1 MGTYPIP
8 LQMKRSFPL
17 LKQTQTAHITILT
30 LCFFNMALL
39 FSQEKEII
47 KRGEQWLQYN
57 NTVLLSEH
65 WSVFGN
71 AGARWRDGF
80 ESFSV
85 FFGRVGGRFVLTD
98 HVRVASGFTYV
109 ELISNGDRRLAEF
122 RPYEELLVV
131 PTAGKKFGL
140 SHRFRFEQRFF
151 NPIVDDKIQSDNT
164 FAVRFRYALST
175 KIPIAKLSKDNPDF
189 KLSLG
194 ISDEV
199 MLNAGKNVVYN
210 VFDKN
215 RFVITS
221 TVQFSKWMSVALA
234 WNDQFFNTSS
244 AGQYVHTHALWLHV
258 SHTINLS
265 KKNVEELEQEY
276 HDPIPPNSA
285 NTLE

>member
-1 MGTYPIP
+1 
-8 LQMKRSFPL
+8 
-17 LKQTQTAHITILT
+17 
-30 LCFFNMALL
+30 MAQL

-47 KRGEQWLQYN
+47 HRGEQWLQYN
-57 NTVLLSEH
+57 NTVLFNKH

-71 AGARWRDGF
+71 TGVRWRDGF

-85 FFGRVGGRFVLTD
+85 FFGRVGGRYVLTD
-98 HVRVASGFTYV
+98 HVRIATGFTYA
-109 ELISNGDRRLAEF
+109 ELYGDGERKQAEF
-122 RPYEELLVV
+122 RPYEEILVV

-151 NPIVDDKIQSDNT
+151 NPVVDGKMLSENS

-175 KIPIAKLSKDNPDF
+175 KIPIANLSKENPDF

-199 MLNAGKNVVYN
+199 MVNAGKNVVYN

-215 RFVITS
+215 RFVVTS

-234 WNDQFFNTSS
+234 WNNQFFNTVN
-244 AGQYVHTHALWLHV
+244 AGQYVHTNALWLQL